1 MSSNMKMKL
10 SRLMRLSWDIQ
21 KSRTKTRSNA
31 LKAAWAIVS
40 NEDITVHYL
49 VRKLNHHRPVPQKAI
64 GQMGLFLS

>member
-10 SRLMRLSWDIQ
+10 SRLMRLSWEIQ
-21 KSRTKTRSNA
+21 KNKEKTRSNA
-31 LKAAWAIVS
+31 LLAAWAIVS

-49 VRKLNHHRPVPQKAI
+49 VRKLNHHKSVPQKMV